1 MKLTII
7 MDTSQEG
14 ESYEYADY
22 QLWIVLPF
30 SPANPAKTKAAG
42 KVFREWRARLKRS
55 SSKVR
60 WLTEV
65 GAVRTSLPAGS
76 AWTEPEQV
84 RRSR

>member
-7 MDTSQEG
+7 LDTSREG

-30 SPANPAKTKAAG
+30 SPAAKPRAAG
-42 KVFREWRARLKRS
+42 EVFRAWRARLKSASRR
-55 SSKVR
+55 VR